1 MLCAD
6 SRLRSVNR
14 TADLALCLELWLWAK
29 SSGLFRSNRRNTG
42 SLAGAIFRAGAHC
55 AEEFQRNPSI
65 SFYSISF

>member
-14 TADLALCLELWLWAK
+14 TADLGLYLELWLWAK
-29 SSGLFRSNRRNTG
+29 SSGLFRATAAIPVDRLGNFS
-42 SLAGAIFRAGAHC
+42 AGAQC
-55 AEEFQRNPSI
+55 VEEFQRNPTI